1 MSGVIKY
8 EIMIILNEE
17 FTDNELQVWAFNFAK
32 GLQSLN
38 AAEISV
44 ISQGKRDFAY
54 LIKNYKRGNF
64 IEINFLSLPKYI
76 SNFCNLLKFDPNV
89 IRYLITHKYTLK

>member
-17 FTDNELQVWAFNFAK
+17 FTDNELKVWAFNFAK

-44 ISQGKRDFAY
+44 ISRGKRDFAY

-64 IEINFLSLPKYI
+64 IEINF
-76 SNFCNLLKFDPNV
+76 FKFTK
-89 IRYLITHKYTLK
+89 IYS